1 MNIKYI
7 KGNGNYGSYNVE
19 SIDDVLYLG
28 RFYCDCK
35 LDKNDKIITIK
46 RRIVI
51 VKQKHWY
58 QNIKILFHE
67 FLHYLVDCKYPTKV
81 GHPLHKYVDKYFTIK
96 A

>member
-7 KGNGNYGSYNVE
+7 KGNGNYGRYNVKNIYGE
-19 SIDDVLYLG
+19 ICVG
-28 RFYCDCK
+28 RFYCNFK
-35 LDKNDKIITIK
+35 IDKNNKIIKIK
-46 RRIVI
+46 RHIVI
-51 VKQKHWY
+51 VKQKYWY

-67 FLHYLVDCKYPTKV
+67 LLHYLVDCKYPTKV